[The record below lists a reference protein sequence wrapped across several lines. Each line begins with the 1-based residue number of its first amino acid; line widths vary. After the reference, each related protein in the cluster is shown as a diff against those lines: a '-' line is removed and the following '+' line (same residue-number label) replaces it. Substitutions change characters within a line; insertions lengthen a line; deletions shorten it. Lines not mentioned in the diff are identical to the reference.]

1 MSCFFKATFW
11 CASKIVSLTLTLE
24 TVEKLITSGVGL
36 YQNKVEHFFK
46 KILES
51 ELFENVQG

>member
-11 CASKIVSLTLTLE
+11 CASKIVSLE